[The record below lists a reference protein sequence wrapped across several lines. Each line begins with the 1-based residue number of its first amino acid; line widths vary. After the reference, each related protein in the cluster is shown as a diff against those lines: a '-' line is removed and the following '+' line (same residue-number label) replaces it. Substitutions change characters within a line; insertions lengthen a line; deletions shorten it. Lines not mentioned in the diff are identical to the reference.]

1 MTKRRRLSAT
11 SRPGWRWKRHEDKTI
26 QEIAIKHKVLLS
38 QVGTWKQQTMGGLG
52 AIFFNGVD
60 KVRVDHESE
69 LYDLHA
75 KIGQLTVERD
85 FFWPEGSSDEPGGPQ
100 GDNRARLSMPFAVNR
115 PIVGLLRSQGRE
127 PGLTLLPDPGPGQEG
142 HDHRSGRISKA
153 TWSRI

>member
-1 MTKRRRLSAT
+1 
-11 SRPGWRWKRHEDKTI
+11 
-26 QEIAIKHKVLLS
+26 
-38 QVGTWKQQTMGGLG
+38 MGGLG

-100 GDNRARLSMPFAVNR
+100 GDNRARLPRSELDR
-115 PIVGLLRSQGRE
+115 QCRLLSIARSSVYYAAKGE
-127 PGLTLLPDPGPGQEG
+127 SP
-142 HDHRSGRISKA
+142 A
-153 TWSRI
+153 